1 MSPDIPSPDIPQSE
15 KLILDPLFFSPKNAG
30 TGKDKPEWWPHVMS
44 SITLKDMDLYMN
56 QMDSAAAC
64 GMIQMV
70 NGYIPSVAIGNKT
83 NC

>member
-1 MSPDIPSPDIPQSE
+1 MTKAVPG
-15 KLILDPLFFSPKNAG
+15 FSQISKDDDRKNYL
-30 TGKDKPEWWPHVMS
+30 TPISRLSFKDKPEWWPHVMS
-44 SITLKDMDLYMN
+44 SITFKDMDLYMN

-70 NGYIPSVAIGNKT
+70 NGYISSVAIGNKT